1 MLSFVLAMHPMEF
14 ILRYNVIA
22 AMIIAGIG
30 VGLLFSA
37 KKITRY
43 TKKID
48 KVEKDNKF
56 LQKIQAAG
64 WLLILIGM
72 VVMILP
78 FEATLF
84 GG

>member
-1 MLSFVLAMHPMEF
+1 MSFILAMHPMEF
-14 ILRYNVIA
+14 VLRYNVIV
-22 AMIIAGIG
+22 AMLIAGVG

-37 KKITRY
+37 KKITKY
-43 TKKID
+43 NQKID

-56 LQKIQAAG
+56 YQKIQAAG
-64 WLLILIGM
+64 WLLVLIGM
-72 VVMILP
+72 IIMILP

>member
-1 MLSFVLAMHPMEF
+1 MSFILAMHPLEF
-14 ILRYNVIA
+14 VLRYNVIV
-22 AMIIAGIG
+22 AMLIAGVG

-37 KKITRY
+37 KKITKY
-43 TKKID
+43 NQKID

-56 LQKIQAAG
+56 YQKIQAAG
-64 WLLILIGM
+64 WLLVLIGM
-72 VVMILP
+72 TIMILP

>member
-1 MLSFVLAMHPMEF
+1 MHPMEF
-14 ILRYNVIA
+14 VLRYNVIV
-22 AMIIAGIG
+22 AMLIAGVG

-37 KKITRY
+37 KKITKY
-43 TKKID
+43 NQKID

-56 LQKIQAAG
+56 YQKIQAAG
-64 WLLILIGM
+64 WLLVLIGM
-72 VVMILP
+72 IIMILP

>member
-1 MLSFVLAMHPMEF
+1 MSFILAMHPLEF
-14 ILRYNVIA
+14 VLRYNVIV
-22 AMIIAGIG
+22 AMLIAGVG

-37 KKITRY
+37 KKITKY
-43 TKKID
+43 NQKID

-56 LQKIQAAG
+56 YQKIQAAG

-72 VVMILP
+72 IVMILP

>member
-1 MLSFVLAMHPMEF
+1 MSLILAMHPMEF
-14 ILRYNVIA
+14 ILRYNVIV

-37 KKITRY
+37 KKIT
-43 TKKID
+43 KHSQKID
-48 KVEKDNKF
+48 VVEKNNKY
-56 LQKIQAAG
+56 LQKIQAIG
-64 WLLILIGM
+64 WLLVLVGM

-78 FEATLF
+78 FESTLF

>member
-1 MLSFVLAMHPMEF
+1 MSFILAMHPMEF
-14 ILRYNVIA
+14 VLRYNVIA
-22 AMIIAGIG
+22 AMIVAGIG

-37 KKITRY
+37 KRITRY
-43 TKKID
+43 TQKID

-56 LQKIQAAG
+56 LQKIQAGG
-64 WLLILIGM
+64 WLLVLIGM
-72 VVMILP
+72 IIMILP

>member
-1 MLSFVLAMHPMEF
+1 MSFILAMHPMEF
-14 ILRYNVIA
+14 VLRYNVIA
-22 AMIIAGIG
+22 AMIVAGIG

-37 KKITRY
+37 KRITRH
-43 TKKID
+43 TQKID

-56 LQKIQAAG
+56 LQKIQAVG
-64 WLLILIGM
+64 WLLVLIGM
-72 VVMILP
+72 IIMILP

>member
-1 MLSFVLAMHPMEF
+1 MSFILAMHPLEF
-14 ILRYNVIA
+14 VLRYNVIV
-22 AMIIAGIG
+22 AMLIAGVG

-37 KKITRY
+37 KKITKY
-43 TKKID
+43 NQKID

-56 LQKIQAAG
+56 YQKIQAAG
-64 WLLILIGM
+64 WLLVLIGM
-72 VVMILP
+72 IVMILP

>member
-1 MLSFVLAMHPMEF
+1 MSFILAMHPLEF
-14 ILRYNVIA
+14 VLRYNVIA
-22 AMIIAGIG
+22 AMLIAGVG

-37 KKITRY
+37 KKIT
-43 TKKID
+43 KFNQKIE

-56 LQKIQAAG
+56 YQKIQAAG
-64 WLLILIGM
+64 WLLVLIGM
-72 VVMILP
+72 IVMILP

>member
-1 MLSFVLAMHPMEF
+1 MSFILAMHPLEF
-14 ILRYNVIA
+14 VLRYNVIV
-22 AMIIAGIG
+22 AMLIAGVG

-37 KKITRY
+37 KKITKY
-43 TKKID
+43 NQKID

-56 LQKIQAAG
+56 YQKIQAAG
-64 WLLILIGM
+64 WLLVLIGM
-72 VVMILP
+72 IIMILP

>member
-1 MLSFVLAMHPMEF
+1 MSLILAMHPMEF
-14 ILRYNVIA
+14 ILRYNVIV

-37 KKITRY
+37 KKITKY
-43 TKKID
+43 SQKID
-48 KVEKDNKF
+48 IVEKNNKY
-56 LQKIQAAG
+56 LQKIQAIG
-64 WLLILIGM
+64 WLLVLIGM

-78 FEATLF
+78 FESTLF